1 MKKTMLIIARE
12 YLTRVRKKSFIVLTI
27 LVPLLIVGM
36 YAAIFMFAI
45 AGNRKLK
52 EVTVLDESGV
62 FENKFRNTENIRF
75 SYSKASPGEAKE
87 RLLQQ
92 DDSFLLRIGPFR
104 DIPQDVELISS
115 KQAGIDLIETIDN
128 QMERVLRD
136 KKLTEA
142 GIDTAVLNHLAADV
156 SLSTTRLTKEGEAK
170 TSAGASYGVALA
182 ACILIYLFIFLYGV
196 QVMRGVIEEKTSRIV
211 EVIISSVKPYQL
223 MMGKILGIALVGLT
237 QFLLWIALTLA
248 ATGVVKTVF
257 ADQVQAAVQQQTQ
270 VAAGGRMATEE
281 GTSNQ
286 SGTPEDG
293 GTEAGTTA
301 QTNPA
306 LEVLQ
311 ALGTL
316 DLPLILGCFIFYFLG
331 GYLLY
336 SALFAAVGS
345 AVDNET
351 ETQQFMFPVTIPL
364 LFAYLSS
371 FGLIT
376 NPDSSLLFWLSLIPF
391 TSPVSMM
398 VRLPFGVPAWQ
409 ILLSMA
415 LLVGGF
421 VFTVWL
427 AARIYRTGIL
437 MYGKKVTFRELGK
450 WLFYRN

>member
-52 EVTVLDESGV
+52 EVTVLDESGI

-75 SYSKASPGEAKE
+75 SYSKASPEEAKE
-87 RLLQQ
+87 HLLQQ

-104 DIPQDVELISS
+104 DIPRDVELVSS
-115 KQAGIDLIETIDN
+115 KQAGIDLIETIDS

-142 GIDTAVLNHLAADV
+142 GIDTAVLNHLTVNV

-257 ADQVQAAVQQQTQ
+257 ADQVQTAVQQSAT
-270 VAAGGRMATEE
+270 GGRAAAAEE
-281 GTSNQ
+281 MQQQ
-286 SGTPEDG
+286 SGTPEPG
-293 GTEAGTTA
+293 GGAEAGRAA

-306 LEVLQ
+306 MEVLQ

-316 DLPLILGCFIFYFLG
+316 NLPLILACFIFYFLG

-336 SALFAAVGS
+336 SASFAAVGS

-450 WLFYRN
+450 WLFYRS